1 VNATRRTLGCWLLAA
16 FLERGCDPW
25 EARLP
30 RRVVRVRTL
39 TRREMAEIDPFGPL
53 RRSLVSTSNLLP
65 FPRVLR
71 RPQYEV

>member
-16 FLERGCDPW
+16 FLERGCDPFR

-30 RRVVRVRTL
+30 RRVVVRPL
-39 TRREMAEIDPFGPL
+39 TRRELAEISPCG
-53 RRSLVSTSNLLP
+53 RLVATSNLLP
-65 FPRVLR
+65 FPRALR

>member
-16 FLERGCDPW
+16 FLERGCDPG

-39 TRREMAEIDPFGPL
+39 TRREMAEIDPFGPW
-53 RRSLVSTSNLLP
+53 RRSFAATSNLLP
-65 FPRVLR
+65 FPRQLR